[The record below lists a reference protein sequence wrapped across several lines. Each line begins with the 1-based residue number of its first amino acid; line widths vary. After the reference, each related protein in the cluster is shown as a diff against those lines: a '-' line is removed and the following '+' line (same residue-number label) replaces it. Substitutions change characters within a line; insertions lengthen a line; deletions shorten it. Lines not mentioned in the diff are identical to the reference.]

1 MTHIHILAVD
11 DEEFLL
17 DIYRRVLDG
26 NGYMVDTALT
36 AEEALQKMKS
46 NTYKLCLLDVTL
58 PDMRGTELLKLMRNI
73 DPAMKILIVT
83 GDWSPSDVASARKN
97 GADEFVLKP
106 LERDALIET
115 VERVLNQG

>member
-1 MTHIHILAVD
+1 MAEINILAVD

-17 DIYRRVLDG
+17 DIYRRVLDA
-26 NGYMVDTALT
+26 NGYWVDTALT

-46 NTYKLCLLDVTL
+46 NKYQLCLLDVTL
-58 PDMRGTELLKLMRNI
+58 PDMRGTELLKLMHRI
-73 DPAMKILIVT
+73 DPAMKVLIVT

-106 LERDALIET
+106 LERDALIDT
-115 VERVLNQG
+115 VERVLKQG